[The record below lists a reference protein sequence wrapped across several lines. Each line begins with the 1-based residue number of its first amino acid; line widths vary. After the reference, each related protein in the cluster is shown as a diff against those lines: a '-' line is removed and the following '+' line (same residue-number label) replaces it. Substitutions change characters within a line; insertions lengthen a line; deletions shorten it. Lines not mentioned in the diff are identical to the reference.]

1 MAHFAQIDENN
12 IVTQVLVIPD
22 NAEDRGQ
29 DYLANDLGL
38 GGTWVQTSYNTAGGV
53 HSNGGTPLRK
63 NYAGIG
69 FTYDAT
75 RDAFIAPK
83 PFDSWLLDEDTCCW
97 EAPVAYPTDGVMYQ
111 WNEESGDWEATV
123 NE

>member
-12 IVTQVLVIPD
+12 IVTQVLVVPD

-38 GGTWVQTSYNTAGGV
+38 GGTWVQTSYN
-53 HSNGGTPLRK
+53 NRIRK
-63 NYAGIG
+63 NYAGVG
-69 FTYDAT
+69 FTYDAV

-83 PFDSWLLDEDTCCW
+83 PFDSWLLDEDTCRW
-97 EAPVAYPTDGVMYQ
+97 EAPIAYPTDGVMYK
-111 WNEESGDWEATV
+111 WNEDKKDWEAIV

>member
-12 IVTQVLVIPD
+12 IVTQVLVVPD

-38 GGTWVQTSYNTAGGV
+38 GGTWVQTSYNARI
-53 HSNGGTPLRK
+53 RK
-63 NYAGIG
+63 NYAGVG
-69 FTYDAT
+69 FTYDAV

-83 PFDSWLLDEDTCCW
+83 PFDSWLLNEDTCRW
-97 EAPVAYPTDGVMYQ
+97 EAPIAYPTDGVMYK
-111 WNEESGDWEATV
+111 WNEDKKDWEAIV

>member
-1 MAHFAQIDENN
+1 MAHFAQIDENGTV
-12 IVTQVLVIPD
+12 IQVLVVPD

-38 GGTWVQTSYNTAGGV
+38 GGVWIQTSYN
-53 HSNGGTPLRK
+53 NRIRK

-69 FTYDAT
+69 FTYDEA

-83 PFDSWLLDEDTCCW
+83 PYDSWLLDEGTCCW
-97 EAPVAYPTDGVMYQ
+97 EAPVAYPTDGVIYQ
-111 WNEESGDWEATV
+111 WNEETTDWQATI

>member
-1 MAHFAQIDENN
+1 MMAHFARIEDN
-12 IVTQVLVIPD
+12 IVTQVLVVPD

-38 GGTWVQTSYNTAGGV
+38 GGTWVQTSYN
-53 HSNGGTPLRK
+53 NRIRK
-63 NYAGIG
+63 NYAGVG
-69 FTYDAT
+69 FTYDST

-83 PFDSWLLDEDTCCW
+83 PFDSWLLDEDTCRW
-97 EAPVAYPTDGVMYQ
+97 EAPVAYPTDGVMYK
-111 WNEESGDWEATV
+111 WNEETKDWQAIV

>member
-12 IVTQVLVIPD
+12 IVTQVLVVPD

-38 GGTWVQTSYNTAGGV
+38 GGIWVQTSYTNRI
-53 HSNGGTPLRK
+53 RK
-63 NYAGIG
+63 NYAGVG
-69 FTYDAT
+69 FTYDSV

-83 PFDSWLLDEDTCCW
+83 PFNSWVLNEDTCCW
-97 EAPVAYPTDGVMYQ
+97 EAPVARPSDAVACK
-111 WNEESGDWEATV
+111 WNEELGDWEAIV

>member
-12 IVTQVLVIPD
+12 IVTQVLVVPD

-38 GGTWVQTSYNTAGGV
+38 GGTWVQTSYN
-53 HSNGGTPLRK
+53 NRIRK
-63 NYAGIG
+63 NYAGVG
-69 FTYDAT
+69 FTYDAV

-83 PFDSWLLDEDTCCW
+83 PFDSWVLNEDTCRW
-97 EAPVAYPTDGVMYQ
+97 EAPIAYPTDGVMYK
-111 WNEESGDWEATV
+111 WNEDKKDWEAIV

>member
-12 IVTQVLVIPD
+12 IVTQVLVVPD

-38 GGTWVQTSYNTAGGV
+38 GGTWVQTSYN
-53 HSNGGTPLRK
+53 NRIRK
-63 NYAGIG
+63 NYAGVG
-69 FTYDAT
+69 FTYDAV

-83 PFDSWLLDEDTCCW
+83 PFDSWLLNEDTCRW
-97 EAPVAYPTDGVMYQ
+97 EAPIAYPTDGVMYK
-111 WNEESGDWEATV
+111 WNEDKKDWEAIV

>member
-1 MAHFAQIDENN
+1 MAHFARIEDN
-12 IVTQVLVIPD
+12 IVTQVLVVPD

-38 GGTWVQTSYNTAGGV
+38 GGTWKKTSYNTQAGV
-53 HSNGGTPLRK
+53 HANGGTPYRK
-63 NYAGIG
+63 NYAGVG

-75 RDAFIAPK
+75 RDAFIPIK
-83 PFDSWLLDEDTCCW
+83 PFDSWILNEDTCAW
-97 EAPVAYPTDGVMYQ
+97 EAPTPYPQDGKLYV
-111 WNEESGDWEATV
+111 WNEGIKDWKSQE

>member
-12 IVTQVLVIPD
+12 IVIQVLVVPD

-38 GGTWVQTSYNTAGGV
+38 GGTWVQTSYNARI
-53 HSNGGTPLRK
+53 RK
-63 NYAGIG
+63 NYAGVG
-69 FTYDAT
+69 FTYDSV

-83 PFDSWLLDEDTCCW
+83 PYDSWLLNEDTCCW
-97 EAPVAYPTDGVMYQ
+97 EAPVARPDNAVMCK
-111 WNEESGDWEATV
+111 WNEELGDWESIV

>member
-12 IVTQVLVIPD
+12 IVTQVLVVPD

-38 GGTWVQTSYNTAGGV
+38 GGTWVQTSYN
-53 HSNGGTPLRK
+53 NRIRK
-63 NYAGIG
+63 NYAGVG
-69 FTYDAT
+69 FTYDAV

-83 PFDSWLLDEDTCCW
+83 PFDSWVLNEDTCIW
-97 EAPVAYPTDGVMYQ
+97 EPPIAYPTDGVMYK
-111 WNEESGDWEATV
+111 WNEDKKDWEAIV